1 MKMKPLWSQV
11 RVCLFLLFMGIP
23 VFFFLAYLRLDPLPT
38 EQVVWKEYFK
48 FYFFPFSVV
57 CGTLALL
64 LFARLFCGLQLPAC
78 PAVLRVALLVILL
91 ATAYCYLG
99 LVANFVGP
107 VRLLPKPLA
116 YSRPFSFGTFVW
128 LVDHIDGYC
137 CTFGLQAYGVLTC
150 LAIDPC

>member
-1 MKMKPLWSQV
+1 MKTKPLWSQA
-11 RVCLFLLFMGIP
+11 RFCLFFLFAFIP

-38 EQVVWKEYFK
+38 EQVALKEYFK
-48 FYFFPFSVV
+48 FYFFPLSVV

-64 LFARLFCGLQLPAC
+64 LFARLFCGLRFPPRPTA
-78 PAVLRVALLVILL
+78 LRMILLLVL
-91 ATAYCYLG
+91 AIAAYCYLG

-107 VRLLPKPLA
+107 ARLLPKPLA

-128 LVDHIDGYC
+128 LVEHVDGYC
-137 CTFGLQAYGVLTC
+137 CTFAFQAYGLLAC